1 MNFDQHPYLGI
12 NITFVCKQ
20 LFPWKLEYIFGDI
33 YCLHQ
38 VISLGSEMATR
49 SSYIKVQYVG
59 ENGCPN
65 FLGLFTTKLIKCHVK
80 LHAKSDVQKVLG
92 K

>member
-12 NITFVCKQ
+12 NITFVCKR
-20 LFPWKLEYIFGDI
+20 LFPRKLEYIFEAI

-38 VISLGSEMATR
+38 VNSLVNEMATR
-49 SSYIKVQYVG
+49 SSFIKVQYVG

-65 FLGLFTTKLIKCHVK
+65 FRGLFTTKFIKSHVT
-80 LHAKSDVQKVLG
+80 LYVKSDVQKVLG